1 MALHQRQPV
10 ERENPALQNVTP
22 MPRGLGR
29 GNGALQDAIRA
40 RLGGRNTTPASTEGQ
55 QVGPGEAPAGGE
67 VAAANTIPAQY
78 ANKSEVWKQ
87 GYRDGLAQGAGG
99 MRNIEGDAQ
108 TQGAIRRASG
118 ATGVAEDN
126 LTAMSIIESTGNRNV
141 GTNAFGY
148 TGLMQMGRDAATDVG
163 MSYSS
168 LQGGGNVNNN
178 ALAGARY
185 WNVNARRLDED
196 IPRDPLHMYLAHQQG
211 ATGTN
216 NLMRTLRENPG
227 AAAHGAQRNN
237 LPETV
242 RRGRRVTQQDFYD
255 YWAGKM
261 QAIQDTMAARR
272 NARG

>member
-1 MALHQRQPV
+1 MALHQRQPLD
-10 ERENPALQNVTP
+10 RENPALQNLTP
-22 MPRGLGR
+22 APRGLGR
-29 GNGALQDAIRA
+29 GNSALQDAIRA
-40 RLGGRNTTPASTEGQ
+40 RLGGRGATPAAAEGQ
-55 QVGPGEAPAGGE
+55 QVGPGAAPAGGE
-67 VAAANTIPAQY
+67 VAAADTIPARY
-78 ANKSEVWKQ
+78 AAKSEVWKQ
-87 GYRDGLAQGAGG
+87 GYRDGLAQGADG

-148 TGLMQMGRDAATDVG
+148 TGLMQMGRDAASDLG
-163 MSYSS
+163 MSYGS

-185 WNVNARRLDED
+185 WNLNDQRLDEG

-227 AAAHGAQRNN
+227 AAAPGAQRNN

-261 QAIQDTMAARR
+261 QAIQDAMAARR
-272 NARG
+272 SGGA